1 MKRVLLICVAFM
13 VALFVCRA
21 EEVTLA
27 WENSSVWE
35 SGPDRSIVYKQ
46 APYELRVLMSNG
58 PVNPYVASSTN
69 DVRTVRNNIVQVMTR
84 GENMTKIVF
93 KVSEEGKKRLC
104 ELKPTSGEVSVDTE
118 NWLVTWTG
126 DAVEVSFTV
135 GEKSIYGTDGSDEVG
150 QFCFES
156 LVITDAQRL
165 VEVTPPVISPEA
177 GIYKDEVEVSLQAEA
192 GLDVYYT
199 TDGSEPTLTA
209 TRYEA
214 PFKLTETAEVKAIAA
229 DADGNMSEVVTA
241 KYEIKASPKV
251 PENGAL
257 FNFNENKWEFPVS
270 DNSQSFEL
278 TTPIIENGVMMTFT
292 SGNTPTRLWKDSK
305 QGVQLRVYS
314 GGGGFT
320 LMPSAGAKVTKIEF
334 DASEFDMSVNV
345 GEINDKVWTG
355 TSAGPVF
362 KANATCKINYI
373 IVTIDKNT
381 GIEGVENETTTEQI
395 IYSID
400 GRRLQQVQKGVV
412 IVNGKK
418 VLVK

>member
-1 MKRVLLICVAFM
+1 MKRVLLLCMAFM
-13 VALFVCRA
+13 LAMFVCRG
-21 EEVTLA
+21 EEVTIV
-27 WENSSVWE
+27 WENNSAWE
-35 SGPDRSIVYKQ
+35 SGPDRSIIYKQ
-46 APYELRVLMSNG
+46 DPFEVRALKSTG
-58 PVNPYVASSTN
+58 PVNPYVAGSTN

-104 ELKPTSGEVSVDTE
+104 ELKATSGEVSVDTE

-135 GEKSIYGTDGSDEVG
+135 GEKSTYGTDGPDKAG

-165 VEVTPPVISPEA
+165 VEVTPPVFSPKA
-177 GIYKDEVEVSLQAEA
+177 GIYTDEVEVTLNAEE
-192 GLDVYYT
+192 GLKVYYT
-199 TDGSEPTLTA
+199 TDGTEPTLSA
-209 TRYEA
+209 TLYDA
-214 PFKLTETAEVKAIAA
+214 PFKLTETTEVQALAA
-229 DADGNMSEVVTA
+229 DADGNMSQVVKA
-241 KYEIKASPKV
+241 KYEIKAAPKV

-270 DNSQSFEL
+270 DNSQSYEL

-305 QGVQLRVYS
+305 YGVQLRVYA
-314 GGGGFT
+314 GGGFT

-334 DASEFDMSVNV
+334 DASEFDMTANV
-345 GEINDKVWTG
+345 GTIDGMVWTG
-355 TSAGPVF
+355 TSEGPVF
-362 KANATCKINYI
+362 TANGTCKISYI

-381 GIEGVENETTTEQI
+381 GIEGVENDANTTKV

-412 IVNGKK
+412 IINGKK
-418 VLVK
+418 VLVN